1 MKLKYIITAIAATL
15 ALAVGCQKEQDSAYL
30 KEIQVSSSFLAFP
43 PAGGPVDITLNATE
57 SWQISGLPEWITATP
72 SSGSAGE
79 TSVHFTAS
87 ATTDTRDAVFT
98 IECGG
103 KTQRMNV
110 IQMTEAKEPEILT
123 CKDVIA
129 LVQANQAIAQEVY
142 FKGVVCK
149 IDEISPSY
157 GNATFYLSDDGS
169 FKGSYNA
176 DGSGNDNP
184 NWVEV
189 YRGKWLN
196 GANFT
201 SGDEFGIGDEMVVTG
216 IIVSYKGTPETNQGT
231 ASVVSIKKSLI
242 DVAELKFDKLP
253 AADTTF
259 TLTVTAKESPLLLTS
274 DSDWLQIIGVTSDG
288 SYQLHADENP
298 KTAERKATIS
308 IVGPTARKSVSITQ
322 KGVPAT
328 GASVSEIIA
337 QADGSKIETL
347 PSTVVVALTTK
358 GAVFSD
364 GTKAIYAFGDKAA
377 ALSLGD
383 GVKVSAEKTTYNGV
397 PELTNIT
404 GVFVDSQGNTF
415 SYPEA
420 KDITATAGSYSAT
433 EAEYIQLSGTLTVS
447 DDGKYYNLSL
457 DGMDG
462 LQGSINYPVDALDAK
477 SFDGKKI
484 TVTGYFNG
492 HSSNKTTGMQYI
504 NIIATKIV
512 EYVDNPKGTATN
524 PYTASEIAA
533 LLLGGTT
540 FDSNVYVKGVVSA
553 VQSEFSSGYGN
564 GTFWIS
570 DDGTAYGVSED
581 KKSTTEPTKDFECY
595 RVLWFNNQKWADGS
609 AQVTVG
615 DEVVVCGALTTYNG
629 IAETNA
635 NKAWVYSVNGATSEA
650 NGLGN
655 LVAPFTAVGAC
666 EAVNG
671 LSWTSNTE
679 YEKVGPFYVKGKI
692 SRIANKGTFTEGGT
706 YGNATFYISEDGSEN
721 NEFQCFRV
729 LYLGNKKFAEGQT
742 DIQLGDEVI
751 IYGEL
756 MNYKGNT
763 PETVSGSAYLYSL
776 NGKTE

>member
-298 KTAERKATIS
+298 KTAD
-308 IVGPTARKSVSITQ
+308 RKSV
-322 KGVPAT
+322 V
-328 GASVSEIIA
+328 
-337 QADGSKIETL
+337 
-347 PSTVVVALTTK
+347 
-358 GAVFSD
+358 
-364 GTKAIYAFGDKAA
+364 
-377 ALSLGD
+377 
-383 GVKVSAEKTTYNGV
+383 
-397 PELTNIT
+397 
-404 GVFVDSQGNTF
+404 
-415 SYPEA
+415 
-420 KDITATAGSYSAT
+420 
-433 EAEYIQLSGTLTVS
+433 
-447 DDGKYYNLSL
+447 
-457 DGMDG
+457 
-462 LQGSINYPVDALDAK
+462 
-477 SFDGKKI
+477 
-484 TVTGYFNG
+484 
-492 HSSNKTTGMQYI
+492 
-504 NIIATKIV
+504 
-512 EYVDNPKGTATN
+512 
-524 PYTASEIAA
+524 
-533 LLLGGTT
+533 
-540 FDSNVYVKGVVSA
+540 
-553 VQSEFSSGYGN
+553 
-564 GTFWIS
+564 
-570 DDGTAYGVSED
+570 
-581 KKSTTEPTKDFECY
+581 
-595 RVLWFNNQKWADGS
+595 
-609 AQVTVG
+609 
-615 DEVVVCGALTTYNG
+615 
-629 IAETNA
+629 
-635 NKAWVYSVNGATSEA
+635 
-650 NGLGN
+650 
-655 LVAPFTAVGAC
+655 
-666 EAVNG
+666 
-671 LSWTSNTE
+671 
-679 YEKVGPFYVKGKI
+679 
-692 SRIANKGTFTEGGT
+692 
-706 YGNATFYISEDGSEN
+706 
-721 NEFQCFRV
+721 
-729 LYLGNKKFAEGQT
+729 
-742 DIQLGDEVI
+742 
-751 IYGEL
+751 
-756 MNYKGNT
+756 
-763 PETVSGSAYLYSL
+763 
-776 NGKTE
+776 